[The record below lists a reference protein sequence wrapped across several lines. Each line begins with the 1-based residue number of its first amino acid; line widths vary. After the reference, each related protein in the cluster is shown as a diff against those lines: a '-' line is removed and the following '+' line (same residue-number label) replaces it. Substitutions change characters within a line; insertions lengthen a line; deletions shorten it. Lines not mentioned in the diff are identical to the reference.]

1 MTETELFIYIVA
13 GWVGL
18 FFASGLGGYIL
29 AKLHIRKIGGPH
41 SVNPIVRNQRQ
52 KEPGELPEEALMT
65 PPASEV
71 DQKVGWEPDN
81 YKDLSDGKYE
91 RFSDDDIDDA
101 REHLTTHQRKRI
113 GG

>member
-1 MTETELFIYIVA
+1 MTDLEKMIIGVLIVA
-13 GWVGL
+13 GL
-18 FFASGLGGYIL
+18 FLVALPMAIIIE
-29 AKLHIRKIGGPH
+29 AKRKGDA
-41 SVNPIVRNQRQ
+41 QREAWLNEKLRDHHRKKDAAQ
-52 KEPGELPEEALMT
+52 KPLTT
-65 PPASEV
+65 PPASESPKKV
-71 DQKVGWEPDN
+71 DWEPDN